1 MGKFRVEFKRLRKER
16 NITQEELAHA
26 LGMPDAVIM
35 ASGGWK
41 TDDVMKRIYRH
52 EKQDQ
57 VTEMQK
63 KYAAQFHDNI

>member
-35 ASGGWK
+35 ASGGWR
-41 TDDVMKRIYRH
+41 TDDVMKRICRH
-52 EKQDQ
+52 EKQEQ
-57 VTEMQK
+57 VAELQQR
-63 KYAAQFHDNI
+63 YANQFS